1 MNKKSDKIT
10 LESIIISSILFV
22 IICIIISIVYMGETK
37 SILLKNRT
45 ETGKISE
52 ATAFFDF
59 ATQYLNKKKIPEA
72 ITNYKK
78 AITLDPDYCE
88 AYINLA
94 IAYAKSGEN
103 QKAIQILKKVLEK
116 DPDTDHLAYLNMAQV
131 YKRFDKEKAEQ
142 AYKKAISL
150 HPFPQYAYFN
160 LGEFYWSVKKY
171 DESIINIKKGLEFQ
185 NIESYYTGAVKSGIK
200 TYSEFPEL
208 IANLKKILDKVTSDE
223 IMQKY
228 DSIVYNHYIM
238 KNNPYI
244 AEKYDQVGYYYLR
257 KREFVEASE
266 YFEKSIQYWDSKSN
280 RAYNHL
286 ETVKKNLKRK

>member
-1 MNKKSDKIT
+1 MD
-10 LESIIISSILFV
+10 
-22 IICIIISIVYMGETK
+22 ETK

-52 ATAFFDF
+52 AIVFFDF
-59 ATQYLNKKKIPEA
+59 ATQYLNEKRIPEA

-78 AITLDPDYCE
+78 AITFDPDYCE

-103 QKAIQILKKVLEK
+103 QKAIQTLKKVLEK

-131 YKRFDKEKAEQ
+131 YKKFDKEKAEQ

-160 LGEFYWSVKKY
+160 LGEFYWNIKKY
-171 DESIINIKKGLEFQ
+171 DEAVINIKKGLELQ
-185 NIESYYTGAVKSGIK
+185 NIESYYSGAVKSGIK
-200 TYSEFPEL
+200 IYSDFPEV
-208 IANLKKILDKVTSDE
+208 IANLKKILDKATSDE

-228 DSIVYNHYIM
+228 DSIVFNHYYM
-238 KNNPYI
+238 KNHPYI

-257 KREFVEASE
+257 KREFSEASE

-286 ETVKKNLKRK
+286 ETANKNLKKK